1 MGIRLTGI
9 STPFGGA
16 NWEYKDDK
24 LGRNTDSI
32 SPMIK
37 PRLKLRVFISSNC
50 DTKKYKDIRK
60 ELQNR
65 IEQTQ
70 LADVYVFEREE
81 GSTLTAEEDYLFA
94 LRDSDVC
101 IFLIDNKDGVNSGV
115 QREIDVARKD
125 KKMSLYYFC
134 DENCK
139 DKTAIELSI
148 MGAKYAKSRT
158 ISKFSDLAEH
168 GAQAL
173 IDDIVKIYHYY
184 CFRRIVPV
192 IEDSEITQNAT
203 VLGIESIE
211 MPTIPRIVL
220 KNTDKCKE
228 YILRFVL
235 NAPYN
240 FFDGK
245 TNELDGWGAQFLP
258 ILFEG
263 NSIKQFNISLFL
275 QELKKHQNENYYKVV
290 EARWNAIQSY
300 YVGNIDECVRKITEA
315 LQLAKSLNQPSWVI
329 KDILID
335 LRNHESQQGHT
346 NNIRRVSDAQKEL
359 SESDEELY
367 YPVLDRINESL
378 QEKYITDLLKERT
391 KSPFSISIGNDLS
404 QYGDMLASSYI
415 VAIYNGSLTHIRRV
429 HDKIKEFSFFLSN
442 KYDDWVF
449 KRNLLMM
456 EIYDGQEREVADTL
470 SAYPEILNNMTS
482 EDAAYIMKFCD
493 NHPLEYS
500 RTISQLIAFGAVG
513 YYLDEENFKKYS
525 DEILSGLKKWFE
537 ADNPVIMIG
546 DHIFPCLEKVS
557 YRVSQNELAEICCSL
572 IDKQY
577 TRWYGKLFH
586 FIATSINLEKMD
598 YSVKKTFIDHIILI
612 LCREKECE
620 LIKGTPNFL
629 HRLRKQ
635 DKELTSDLNQK
646 VQEYL
651 PIYYNGIYKLETTE
665 NVESDMPF
673 FIDEYIKRIG
683 KSNKTQGL
691 NGHFYGYASRDIA
704 TIRAILIN
712 HKDNYSNE
720 LMNTVIHTVAETLL
734 YSKEGARE
742 KLDAVSLLI
751 CIVLNYP
758 DDYKRNIDI
767 FTELYDK
774 KNDISIED
782 VTLLSSNIDQMALKI
797 SLNLLFSAMDY
808 DISYDLMENIS
819 YLQDDLAT
827 IISVTNAVV
836 EYFEAA
842 ETAMFPA
849 AVQQIILQ
857 NALIWSHSKSIDIR
871 WNTAKIL
878 LGLLRTPENKNII
891 NHQLIHLIDTESLYI
906 KNLIMRNL
914 YRCENIDDKTKKY
927 IITKCE
933 VDPCYVVRMV
943 CKEEKENIK
952 IQQLTDPRK
961 QANED

>member
-24 LGRNTDSI
+24 SEINTDSV

-37 PRLKLRVFISSNC
+37 PRLKLKVFISSNC

-65 IEQTQ
+65 IEKTQ

-81 GSTLTAEEDYLFA
+81 GSTLSAEEDYILA

-101 IFLIDNKDGVNSGV
+101 IFLIDNKDGVNLGV

-148 MGAKYAKSRT
+148 MGAKYAKSKT
-158 ISKFSDLAEH
+158 INKFSDLAEH

-192 IEDSEITQNAT
+192 IEDSEIAQKTT
-203 VLGIESIE
+203 VVGIESIE
-211 MPTIPRIVL
+211 MPTIPKTVL

-235 NAPYN
+235 DAPYD
-240 FFDGK
+240 FSDGK
-245 TNELDGWGAQFLP
+245 TNELDDWGVQFLP
-258 ILFEG
+258 TLFEG
-263 NSIKQFNISLFL
+263 NSIKQFNVSMFL
-275 QELKKHQNENYYKVV
+275 QELKKHQNENYFKVV
-290 EARWNAIQSY
+290 EARWSAIQSY
-300 YVGNIDECVRKITEA
+300 YAGNIDECVQKITEA
-315 LQLAKSLNQPSWVI
+315 LQLAKNLGQPSWVI

-335 LRNHESQQGHT
+335 LRNHEAQQGHT
-346 NNIRRVSDAQKEL
+346 RNIRKVSDAQKEL
-359 SESDEELY
+359 SDSDEELY
-367 YPVLDRINESL
+367 YPILDRINESL
-378 QEKYITDLLKERT
+378 QEKYITDLFKERT
-391 KSPFSISIGNDLS
+391 KSPFSVSINNDLS

-449 KRNLLMM
+449 KRNLLMI

-470 SAYPEILNNMTS
+470 SAYPEILNNMTA

-493 NHPLEYS
+493 NHPLEHNK
-500 RTISQLIAFGAVG
+500 TISQLIAFGAVG
-513 YYLDEENFKKYS
+513 YYLDEDNFKKYS
-525 DEILSGLKKWFE
+525 EQIIGGLRKWFE
-537 ADNPVIMIG
+537 DDNPVIIIG
-546 DHIFPCLEKVS
+546 NHIFPCLEKVS
-557 YRVSQNELAEICCSL
+557 YRVSQNELAEICCLL
-572 IDKQY
+572 INKQY
-577 TRWYGKLFH
+577 TRWYRELFH
-586 FIATSINLEKMD
+586 FIATSIDLEKMD
-598 YSVKKTFIDHIILI
+598 YTVKKTLIDHIVSLFS
-612 LCREKECE
+612 RKEACE
-620 LIKGTPNFL
+620 IIKNAPDFL
-629 HRLRKQ
+629 YRLRKQ
-635 DKELTSDLNQK
+635 DKELTNGLNQK
-646 VQEYL
+646 VQECFPL
-651 PIYYNGIYKLETTE
+651 YYNGIYRLETTE
-665 NVESDMPF
+665 NVESDMPI
-673 FIDEYIKRIG
+673 FIDKYIKQIE
-683 KSNKTQGL
+683 KSNKTQGV
-691 NGHFYGYASRDIA
+691 NGCYYGYASRDIA

-712 HKDNYSNE
+712 HKSKYNKE

-758 DDYKRNIDI
+758 DDYKRNINI
-767 FTELYDK
+767 LTELYDR
-774 KNDISIED
+774 KNDISLGD
-782 VTLLSSNIDQMALKI
+782 ASLLSSNIDELALKI

-808 DISYDLMENIS
+808 DVSCDLMENMS
-819 YLQDDLAT
+819 YLQNDLAT
-827 IISVTNAVV
+827 IISVTNAVA
-836 EYFEAA
+836 EYFRTA
-842 ETAMFPA
+842 ETATFPV
-849 AVQQIILQ
+849 AVQQIVLQ

-878 LGLLRTPENKNII
+878 LGLLRSPENKNII

-914 YRCENIDDKTKKY
+914 YRCENIDHKTKEY
-927 IITKCE
+927 IISKCE
-933 VDPCYVVRMV
+933 VDPCFVVRMV
-943 CKEEKENIK
+943 CKDEKEK
-952 IQQLTDPRK
+952 
-961 QANED
+961 ANNKSCNQ